1 MPVTYTNK
9 EAIANRA
16 LLLLG
21 GNGLVSFDDETTES
35 NLVSQIYNSYI
46 QFLLST
52 GSWRFAMKK
61 QELTRLDETPVN
73 EWTYSYTLPSDFLKL
88 RSLFNS
94 SQVGSITIVDYELFQ
109 NRRVYADTTQLYADY
124 ISYPDESY
132 WPAYFVE
139 FAINALAYQLA
150 YPLTRDQSVQEYY
163 KNQAFGSAAE
173 NWQGGLYAIAAQ
185 ADSASNPSE
194 PLRLTY
200 LSNARHAFY
209 GTH

>member
-21 GNGLVSFDDETTES
+21 GNGIVSFDDETTES
-35 NLVSQIYNSYI
+35 NLVSQVYSDYI

-61 QELTRLDETPVN
+61 QQLTQLDEDPIN

-94 SQVGSITIVDYELFQ
+94 SQVGARTIIDYELYQ
-109 NRRVYADTTQLYADY
+109 NRRVYTNETSLYADY
-124 ISYPDESY
+124 LSYPDESY
-132 WPAYFVE
+132 WPHYFVE
-139 FAINALAYQLA
+139 FVINALAYQLA
-150 YPLTRDQSVQEYY
+150 YPLTRDQNLQEYY
-163 KNQAFGSAAE
+163 KQQAFGSAAE
-173 NWQGGLYAIAAQ
+173 NWQGGLYAIASQ

-194 PLRLTY
+194 PLNLSY
-200 LSNARHAFY
+200 LANARHAFY
-209 GTH
+209 GSN